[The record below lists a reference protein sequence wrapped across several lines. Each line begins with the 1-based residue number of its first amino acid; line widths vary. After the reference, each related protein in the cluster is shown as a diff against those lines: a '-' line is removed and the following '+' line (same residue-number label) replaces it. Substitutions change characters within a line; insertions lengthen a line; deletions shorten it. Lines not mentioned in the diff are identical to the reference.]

1 MVNLFIHFLHTH
13 AKQAEAL
20 YILGDLFEA
29 WIGDDYVEPA
39 LQPVMQALHELTQQG
54 PRVLVMHGNRDFLMG
69 RKFEQMTGA
78 HIIPDPSVID
88 LYGTPTLLMHGD
100 TLCTDDVD
108 YQQLRR
114 QFHDPDWQAD
124 FLSRPVEKRLAFAQQ
139 AREESKRETR
149 KKAEV
154 IMDVNQKA
162 VRQALK
168 ENDVL
173 QMIHGHT
180 HRPNT
185 HRITLDQHS
194 ATRTV
199 LGDWYQHGSMLICTD
214 ASCRMQTLYPEIT

>member
-1 MVNLFIHFLHTH
+1 MITLFLQFIETK
-13 AKQAEAL
+13 ARQSDTL

-39 LQPVMQALHELTQQG
+39 LQPIMQALHELTQHG
-54 PRVLVMHGNRDFLMG
+54 TKVFVMHGNRDFLLG
-69 RKFEQMTGA
+69 NEFENMTGA
-78 HIIPDPSVID
+78 RLIKDPSVID

-108 YQQLRR
+108 YQQLRQ
-114 QFHDPDWQAD
+114 QFHDPNWQTD
-124 FLSRPVEKRLAFAQQ
+124 FLNRPVEKRLAFARH
-139 AREESKRETR
+139 AREESKRETS
-149 KKAEV
+149 KKANI

-162 VRQALK
+162 VKQALK
-168 ENDVL
+168 AHSVI

-185 HRITLDQHS
+185 HIIKLDGQT

-199 LGDWYQHGSMLICTD
+199 LGDWYKHGSMLCCTES
-214 ASCRMQTLYPEIT
+214 SCRMETLYPDSD